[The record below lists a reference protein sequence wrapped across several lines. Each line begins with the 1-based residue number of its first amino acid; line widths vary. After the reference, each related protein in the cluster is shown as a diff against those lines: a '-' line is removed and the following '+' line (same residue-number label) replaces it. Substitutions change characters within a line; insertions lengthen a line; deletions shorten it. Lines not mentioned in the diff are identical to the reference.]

1 MKERTDNRAPRA
13 EIDPALVR
21 QARSGDQAAFAALYE
36 QTNPALY
43 RSVRAMVRDEDL
55 VWDVLQNT
63 WLRAFRSLD
72 RLEADEAFLPWL
84 RRIAVNETAR
94 LTAERQPIRFTE
106 LGDGEDE
113 PLAELPD
120 LRAENQP
127 EPALDRK
134 ETARL
139 VREIL
144 GELPAQQQLVLGM
157 RYYEDLSVKE
167 IAELLNV
174 SSGTVKKQLHL
185 GRRKVE
191 GRVRAL
197 ERQGVKLYGMGPLPF
212 LLALLGRLEPGAA
225 EQAALASA
233 LNRAAA
239 AGGTAAAAAAA
250 GDAAGMK
257 LTAMTAG
264 QAFLHGLGGKLA
276 AGLLAALMIGGGIWA
291 GAALLKRSAPEA
303 GELRPTGPGFAET
316 EENLRSSTEQG
327 GTPERPSVGTEQAET
342 PEDLPETREA
352 PETEPP
358 APPIMIASGRFG
370 LRQREGQGVP
380 GDGTALPYF
389 RVVDPETEDRRFTNN
404 AVELRYDGS
413 GVLERELPDG
423 EERLLFA
430 LERTAETDYRLFGV
444 SDDRLFF
451 TCKNP
456 EEPDNWWGA
465 TAFSTDRRGR
475 DRRELGDYLDC
486 FFGDGWVALRS
497 FHTDVRPSTARIFN
511 RSGELILEEP
521 EERVWSMEAVDGS
534 LYVVCVKEH
543 PQESGGSRWYDD
555 VIRLDPDG
563 TQSLLLQIPVFTSPG
578 DYGVEAN
585 IFNGVISFD
594 GPDGTLYDLYTL
606 EPLETRYDS
615 SLYDDSL
622 TWTLDSSGVLTVS
635 GSGDMGDCWPQPW
648 EEYRETITEL
658 VLEDGVTN
666 IGSNAF
672 SDCAALRRVSLPD
685 SLTHIGD
692 AAFSQCAAL
701 TSVTIPDSVTQLD
714 RAVFDGCSALTDV
727 TLPAGLTGI
736 SDNLFFACGSLQRV
750 VLPDSVRAIGNYAFN
765 RCAALTGIA
774 IPSAV
779 TSVGERAFWRC
790 PALTDV
796 TLPAGVTE
804 IGAEAFGWNVGTG
817 AESERV
823 PGFTLRG
830 AEGSAAQTYA
840 EENGFRFIKAD

>member
-36 QTNPALY
+36 QTNPAIY

-127 EPALDRK
+127 ESALDRK

-327 GTPERPSVGTEQAET
+327 ETPERPSVGTEQAET

-465 TAFSTDRRGR
+465 TAFSTDRRGK
-475 DRRELGDYLDC
+475 GSP
-486 FFGDGWVALRS
+486 G
-497 FHTDVRPSTARIFN
+497 AR
-511 RSGELILEEP
+511 GLP
-521 EERVWSMEAVDGS
+521 G
-534 LYVVCVKEH
+534 
-543 PQESGGSRWYDD
+543 
-555 VIRLDPDG
+555 
-563 TQSLLLQIPVFTSPG
+563 LLLRRRLGGAAQLP
-578 DYGVEAN
+578 
-585 IFNGVISFD
+585 
-594 GPDGTLYDLYTL
+594 
-606 EPLETRYDS
+606 
-615 SLYDDSL
+615 
-622 TWTLDSSGVLTVS
+622 
-635 GSGDMGDCWPQPW
+635 
-648 EEYRETITEL
+648 YR
-658 VLEDGVTN
+658 
-666 IGSNAF
+666 
-672 SDCAALRRVSLPD
+672 R
-685 SLTHIGD
+685 
-692 AAFSQCAAL
+692 
-701 TSVTIPDSVTQLD
+701 
-714 RAVFDGCSALTDV
+714 
-727 TLPAGLTGI
+727 
-736 SDNLFFACGSLQRV
+736 
-750 VLPDSVRAIGNYAFN
+750 
-765 RCAALTGIA
+765 
-774 IPSAV
+774 
-779 TSVGERAFWRC
+779 
-790 PALTDV
+790 PALNGQD
-796 TLPAGVTE
+796 LQP
-804 IGAEAFGWNVGTG
+804 
-817 AESERV
+817 ERRAH
-823 PGFTLRG
+823 P
-830 AEGSAAQTYA
+830 
-840 EENGFRFIKAD
+840 